1 MAFEI
6 GQRVGDY
13 EVVSMLGVGGMG
25 QVYQVRN
32 VISNR
37 IEAMKVVLPDLVA
50 EMGLAE
56 RFIGEIRT
64 LASFDHPNIAQL
76 HTAFQINNQLVMM
89 MEFVEGS
96 TLEQR
101 AKQGPIPPGD
111 NINYMQQVL
120 SALSY
125 AHGRGVVHRD
135 IKPANIMV
143 TSQGVVKLMDFGIA
157 KSNLEKELTLPGT
170 TIGSMYYI
178 SPEQARGGTVDA
190 RSDIYSV
197 GIVMYE
203 LFAGRRPFEAD
214 STYGIL
220 NQQCDIA
227 PQPPVEVNQQLPKA
241 LSDLILSCLAKD
253 PANRFQ
259 NAQAVSNALRH
270 VAAVQDSTPKMEE
283 VPFTPVVIPGA
294 AVAAARPAHRGAW
307 IAVGALAVLAVVAS
321 AAVGLPYLRHINA
334 KPEAN
339 SDPAATQSLVTPA
352 PAGPA
357 LAGPALA
364 GPASTDSA
372 SAGPVTPSPADTQP
386 SDEAARTA
394 QHAPVKSD
402 GGTPPHSKTGSNPNP
417 PRPESTLQAGTE
429 SQQPDNTKQPANAG
443 PTAEEVD
450 QAHEQMTGLD
460 ARASAVSASVE
471 SLKRQQEADGVGLRH
486 DMAAAYALMNSYL
499 RAASAELNSGNI
511 TAARNHMDM
520 ADKEIS
526 ILESFFGK

>member
-1 MAFEI
+1 VAFDI

-25 QVYQVRN
+25 RVYQVRN
-32 VISNR
+32 LISNR

-50 EMGLAE
+50 EPDLAE
-56 RFIGEIRT
+56 RFISEIRT

-76 HTAFQINNQLVMM
+76 HTAFQVDNQLVMM
-89 MEFVEGS
+89 MEFVEGF

-101 AKQGPIPPGD
+101 AKQAPIPQGD
-111 NINYMQQVL
+111 TINYMQQVL

-157 KSNLEKELTLPGT
+157 KSNLDKDLTLPGT
-170 TIGSMYYI
+170 TMGSMYYM
-178 SPEQARGGTVDA
+178 SPEQARSGTVDA

-214 STYGIL
+214 SAYGIL
-220 NQQCDIA
+220 NQQCNVA
-227 PQPPVEVNQQLPKA
+227 PQPPVEVNQQLPKV
-241 LSDLILSCLAKD
+241 LSDLILCCLAKD

-259 NAQAVSNALRH
+259 NAQAVGNALRH
-270 VAAVQDSTPKMEE
+270 VAAAQDSTPKTEE
-283 VPFTPVVIPGA
+283 VPFTPVVIPVA

-321 AAVGLPYLRHINA
+321 AAVGLPHLLHISA
-334 KPEAN
+334 KPQSE
-339 SDPAATQSLVTPA
+339 SDPAATKSLVTPA
-352 PAGPA
+352 PASPV
-357 LAGPALA
+357 
-364 GPASTDSA
+364 STDSA
-372 SAGPVTPSPADTQP
+372 SAPPVTPSPQP
-386 SDEAARTA
+386 SDHVAGTA
-394 QHAPVKSD
+394 QQQPVPSD
-402 GGTPPHSKTGSNPNP
+402 IGTPQHSKTGSNPNP
-417 PRPESTLQAGTE
+417 PRPESTLQAATE
-429 SQQPDNTKQPANAG
+429 SQQPDSTKQPANAG

-450 QAHEQMTGLD
+450 QVHVQMTGLD

-471 SLKRQQEADGVGLRH
+471 TLKRQQEADGVGLRH
-486 DMAAAYALMNSYL
+486 DMAAAYARMNSYL
-499 RAASAELNSGNI
+499 RAASADLSSGNI
-511 TAARNHMDM
+511 AAARNHMDM